1 MSASQPSN
9 HSARRKQEAQ
19 SVDLVQRVVISAL
32 VAVVFGTFAAV
43 LAAYLAIAGDRDL
56 PPTSVIGLW
65 TMTGVMGLGTAAG
78 NSAHQPA
85 APLQR
90 LGPSRPPPHGD
101 LGSLDTSLIP
111 YLGVEV
117 CCRPLVEIDCNG
129 LSNRSRRAEVPIIP
143 ARNGLYVA
151 H

>member
-56 PPTSVIGLW
+56 PPNQCHWLVDHDRRD
-65 TMTGVMGLGTAAG
+65 GLGHCRGQFCSSTGGAPTAPG
-78 NSAHQPA
+78 SFSASSPW
-85 APLQR
+85 
-90 LGPSRPPPHGD
+90 
-101 LGSLDTSLIP
+101 
-111 YLGVEV
+111 
-117 CCRPLVEIDCNG
+117 
-129 LSNRSRRAEVPIIP
+129 RSRLPGYLADPISRGRGLLP
-143 ARNGLYVA
+143 TAR
-151 H
+151 